1 MTISVKHVN
10 QLKSA
15 FFYAVEAG
23 TPEKIFSD
31 EIKSL
36 LPKDK
41 ELKVLSLENDFLL
54 IYDEVQTGIGITG
67 KMWAHQYF
75 KPKNEEYSHC
85 IKMEPEIQQHF

>member
-31 EIKSL
+31 EIKLL
-36 LPKDK
+36 LPKGK
-41 ELKVLSLENDFLL
+41 ELKILSLGLSL
-54 IYDEVQTGIGITG
+54 IHI
-67 KMWAHQYF
+67 
-75 KPKNEEYSHC
+75 
-85 IKMEPEIQQHF
+85 

>member
-41 ELKVLSLENDFLL
+41 ELKVLS
-54 IYDEVQTGIGITG
+54 VG
-67 KMWAHQYF
+67 KAASSMAEKMIDLKIRFYWFDLKMSMNMEYMQQKA
-75 KPKNEEYSHC
+75 KIAKNFC
-85 IKMEPEIQQHF
+85 

>member
-23 TPEKIFSD
+23 TPEENFFNV
-31 EIKSL
+31 IKSL

-41 ELKVLSLENDFLL
+41 ELKILSL
-54 IYDEVQTGIGITG
+54 G
-67 KMWAHQYF
+67 KAVKYG
-75 KPKNEEYSHC
+75 
-85 IKMEPEIQQHF
+85 